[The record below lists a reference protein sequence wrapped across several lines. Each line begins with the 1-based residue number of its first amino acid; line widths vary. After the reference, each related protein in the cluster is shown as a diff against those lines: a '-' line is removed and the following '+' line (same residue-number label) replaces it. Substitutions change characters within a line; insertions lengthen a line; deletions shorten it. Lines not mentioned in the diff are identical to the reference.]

1 MQEIAG
7 SRQEDFELAQERWGI
22 SSVSVYTAS
31 TRRGQMAVIRL
42 ETNNSLIDLQLQIA
56 VSEEPF
62 DRWLRATCEK
72 LRQARVRN
80 MRGSR
85 TCVPIRPI

>member
-1 MQEIAG
+1 VFTPDQIGDAVG
-7 SRQEDFELAQERWGI
+7 QNPPSVTSDVGDPGGGDGTGGGPPLGNPDITLWDNFE
-22 SSVSVYTAS
+22 VYGGFLGYT
-31 TRRGQMAVIRL
+31 
-42 ETNNSLIDLQLQIA
+42 
-56 VSEEPF
+56 
-62 DRWLRATCEK
+62 RATCEK